1 MNPTFKTVA
10 RPNIVTANRHK
21 NCFLCDARLQ
31 IAHIRNID
39 QIFYVDPKNGNE
51 QSKTLATILSDVL
64 EQNIEEPNVHSKIV
78 CRKCQQQCIEYDR
91 LSAQLQE
98 LRQTIT
104 NNFNV
109 TADKYNLKVID
120 MDLDQ
125 NYETIHESDDNTI
138 NNMYAI
144 ESVDSTIGEVFN
156 NENDGAHEINKGPQ
170 MKKVMLIKTENGS
183 NPFFAI
189 SGMGE
194 GIDDDQAIHTVSK
207 ENVESYLDILQRNK
221 KQMFKLMVFVLHLI
235 FFLKWKPLGA
245 VGGNQ

>member
-1 MNPTFKTVA
+1 MNPTFKTVS
-10 RPNIVTANRHK
+10 RPNNVTANRHK

-39 QIFYVDPKNGNE
+39 QLFYVDPKNVDE
-51 QSKTLATILSDVL
+51 QSKTLATILSDAL

-91 LSAQLQE
+91 LSTQLQE

-109 TADKYNLKVID
+109 TADKYNLKVLDI
-120 MDLDQ
+120 LDQ
-125 NYETIHESDDNTI
+125 NYETIHDSDDNTI

-156 NENDGAHEINKGPQ
+156 NENEAAHEINKGTQ

-194 GIDDDQAIHTVSK
+194 SIDDDQAIHTVSYK
-207 ENVESYLDILQRNK
+207 DEVK
-221 KQMFKLMVFVLHLI
+221 TKL
-235 FFLKWKPLGA
+235 
-245 VGGNQ
+245 